1 MLFKRE
7 LSEKLKDSSEAMVY
21 IRDYKLPAGVLEKG
35 VEQGINKI
43 TKTDNANSP
52 EDRIRLDIVND
63 SKKLSIAGLG
73 LIIDAYIDC
82 LGKYEDV
89 VKSLAAAPKVDL
101 GKLIEEKKALLET
114 EIDLMHV
121 GSGLY
126 FVSVIND
133 LRQIQ
138 IVKVIKLD

>member
-1 MLFKRE
+1 MSQGDF
-7 LSEKLKDSSEAMVY
+7 Y
-21 IRDYKLPAGVLEKG
+21 IQVRDL
-35 VEQGINKI
+35 Q
-43 TKTDNANSP
+43 
-52 EDRIRLDIVND
+52 
-63 SKKLSIAGLG
+63 
-73 LIIDAYIDC
+73 
-82 LGKYEDV
+82 
-89 VKSLAAAPKVDL
+89 
-101 GKLIEEKKALLET
+101 GKLIEEKKALNET